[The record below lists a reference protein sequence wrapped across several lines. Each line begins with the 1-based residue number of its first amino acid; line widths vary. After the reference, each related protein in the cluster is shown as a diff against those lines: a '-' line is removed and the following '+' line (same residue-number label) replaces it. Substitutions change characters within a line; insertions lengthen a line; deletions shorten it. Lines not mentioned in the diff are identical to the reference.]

1 MIQTLI
7 FDFGGVL
14 VKSPNLTWLRCF
26 EGVFGFDNDPELKAI
41 FTNPNESELVREMC
55 LGKLTEDQ
63 LLDLVAEKMA
73 LRPRTLNRV
82 RKGMFS
88 KRHLNRPL
96 LKFIAGLQSEYQLA
110 ILSNAG
116 IQAREI
122 IENHYQLESYV
133 EEIIIS
139 AEEGV
144 IKPDHRIYQIAI
156 ERLKAKPETSLFID
170 DFLPN
175 VFSARDFGMRAVQF
189 INNHQVIT
197 AINEYLET
205 DD

>member
-26 EGVFGFDNDPELKAI
+26 EGVLGFENDPELKAI
-41 FTNPNESELVREMC
+41 FTNPNESQLVREMC
-55 LGKLTEDQ
+55 LGNLTEDQ
-63 LLDLVAEKMA
+63 LIDLVAEKMA
-73 LRPRTLNRV
+73 LRPRTLNRI
-82 RKGMFS
+82 RKGVFS

-96 LKFIAGLQSEYQLA
+96 LKFMTGLQSEYQLA

-116 IQAREI
+116 NQAREI
-122 IENHYQLESYV
+122 IENHYHLDAYV

-144 IKPDHRIYQIAI
+144 IKPDHRIYQIAMD
-156 ERLKAKPETSLFID
+156 RLKATPETSLFID
-170 DFLPN
+170 DFMVN
-175 VFSARDFGMRAVQF
+175 VFSARDFGMSAVQF
-189 INNHQVIT
+189 INNYQVIT
-197 AINEYLET
+197 AIRDYLET
-205 DD
+205 DE